1 MHDEL
6 TRVDIRKMQE
16 EIDYR
21 KSEITPKLKEQL
33 KAARDLG
40 DLSENDEY
48 HSVKRALNKNYGRIR
63 YLQAMID
70 TAVVIDTDSASDVVG
85 LFDKITIFDEEEN
98 EESCQ
103 EISSGSAEAE
113 NAEDCEPDVIAED
126 IILPPVEDFSGDID
140 EDTIVVMEDSLP
152 MKYSLPE
159 KNSKDS
165 LTPDRLQ
172 RSIVNEHPEALHE
185 VQKNNPVVE
194 EIADLFN
201 GMVIDI
207 HR

>member
-85 LFDKITIFDEEEN
+85 LFDKITIFDEEETKN
-98 EESCQ
+98 GSYPSLLRCVTTFLTDTSAKNPPSAARFSDTRWGIELRLRPTKNTV
-103 EISSGSAEAE
+103 IS
-113 NAEDCEPDVIAED
+113 
-126 IILPPVEDFSGDID
+126 
-140 EDTIVVMEDSLP
+140 
-152 MKYSLPE
+152 
-159 KNSKDS
+159 
-165 LTPDRLQ
+165 
-172 RSIVNEHPEALHE
+172 
-185 VQKNNPVVE
+185 
-194 EIADLFN
+194 
-201 GMVIDI
+201 
-207 HR
+207 